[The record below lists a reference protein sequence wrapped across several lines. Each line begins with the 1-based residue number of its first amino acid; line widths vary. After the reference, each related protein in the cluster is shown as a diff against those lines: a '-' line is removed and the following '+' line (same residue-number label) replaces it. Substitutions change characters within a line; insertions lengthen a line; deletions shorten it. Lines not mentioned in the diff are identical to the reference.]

1 MFNFIYFLFN
11 YLKLV
16 VMKKTFLF
24 AAIAGLMFAGCT
36 NDEQMFDDAMRG
48 KEIRFAVAPQTA
60 QTRAEHDIDVP
71 FDGKVKIWAWEA
83 GTDNAIIDG
92 VVYDAANKTFAS
104 GQSYYYP
111 VNGNN
116 VDFVAVPVET
126 IGTEAANSYFAEPNR
141 TADGKTTMAFTTPAG
156 IQNHMTDAMTTEL
169 ISQNSG
175 TVPMILR
182 HLMAKL
188 NIRVQQTAR
197 FNAATQCLV
206 TLNDLQIRE
215 AHINGSVTLDQDWTA
230 VNGGNDCMWDTT
242 DGDGTWDVITADFPL
257 CADIDPALGDVT
269 NFETATSKFVLPQDL
284 ANGQELYI
292 KYTVRT
298 KYLNGQP
305 TVEEVFERAI
315 DLKDISASIQ
325 RWAMNK
331 NITYIITINPLEDS
345 HKITF
350 DFDVEEWGAQSGS
363 NGVDHST
370 L

>member
-1 MFNFIYFLFN
+1 
-11 YLKLV
+11 
-16 VMKKTFLF
+16 MKKTFLF

-83 GTDNAIIDG
+83 GTDNVIIPGD
-92 VVYDAANKTFAS
+92 VYDAANKTFAS
-104 GQSYYYP
+104 GRSYYYP
-111 VNGNN
+111 ADDDN

-126 IGTEAANSYFAEPNR
+126 IFKTNENGDEEKNYFIEPDR
-141 TADGKTTMAFTTPAG
+141 TADGKTTMAFTTPAD
-156 IQNHMTDAMTTEL
+156 IVNHMTDAMTTEVVT
-169 ISQNSG
+169 QNSG
-175 TVPMILR
+175 TVGMILR

-197 FNAATQCLV
+197 FNDATRCLV
-206 TLNDLQIRE
+206 ILNDLQIRD

-230 VNGGNDCMWDTT
+230 ANGGADCMWDATS
-242 DGDGTWDVITADFPL
+242 GEGTWDVVTADYPL
-257 CADIDPALGDVT
+257 CANIDPAQGGVT

-284 ANGQELYI
+284 SNGQQELYI
-292 KYTVRT
+292 KYTVLT
-298 KYLNGQP
+298 EYLNGQP
-305 TVEEVFERAI
+305 AVTEDFYKTI
-315 DLKDISASIQ
+315 PLKDISANIQ

-331 NITYIITINPLEDS
+331 NITYIININPLEEN

-350 DFDVEEWGAQSGS
+350 DFDVEEWGAQNGS
-363 NGVDHST
+363 WDIDHSK
-370 L
+370 

>member
-1 MFNFIYFLFN
+1 
-11 YLKLV
+11 
-16 VMKKTFLF
+16 MKKTFLF
-24 AAIAGLMFAGCT
+24 AAIAGLMFASCT
-36 NDEQMFDDAMRG
+36 NDEQMFDEAKKG

-71 FDGKVKIWAWEA
+71 YTGQVKIWAWEA
-83 GTDNAIIDG
+83 GTANAIIAGD
-92 VVYDAANKTFAS
+92 VYDAANKTFAS
-104 GQSYYYP
+104 GKSYYYP
-111 VNGNN
+111 VDGSN
-116 VDFVAVPVET
+116 VDFVAVTVET
-126 IGTEAANSYFAEPNR
+126 IGTEDTNSYFTAPDR
-141 TADGKTTMAFTTPAG
+141 TTDGKTTMAFTTPAG
-156 IQNHMTDAMTTEL
+156 IANHMTDAMTTEL
-169 ISQNSG
+169 VSQNSG

-206 TLNDLQIRE
+206 TLNDLQIRK
-215 AHINGSVTLDQDWTA
+215 AHINGAVAIDQDWTA
-230 VNGGNDCMWDTT
+230 VNGGNDCMWDNTS
-242 DGDGTWDVITADFPL
+242 GDGTWDVVTADFPL

-269 NFETATSKFVLPQDL
+269 NFETAESKFVLPQDL
-284 ANGQELYI
+284 SNGQELYI
-292 KYTVRT
+292 KYTVQT

-305 TVEEVFERAI
+305 TVEEEFERTVA
-315 DLKDISASIQ
+315 LKDISATIPH
-325 RWAMNK
+325 WAMNK

>member
-1 MFNFIYFLFN
+1 
-11 YLKLV
+11 
-16 VMKKTFLF
+16 
-24 AAIAGLMFAGCT
+24 
-36 NDEQMFDDAMRG
+36 
-48 KEIRFAVAPQTA
+48 
-60 QTRAEHDIDVP
+60 
-71 FDGKVKIWAWEA
+71 VKIWAWEA
-83 GTDNAIIDG
+83 GTDKAIINGD
-92 VVYDAANKTFAS
+92 VYDAANKTFPDNK
-104 GQSYYYP
+104 SYYYP
-111 VNGNN
+111 VDGTA
-116 VDFVAVPVET
+116 VDFLAVPVET
-126 IGTEAANSYFAEPNR
+126 IGTDATNCYFTAPGR
-141 TADGKTTMAFTTPAG
+141 TTDGKTTMAFTTPAG
-156 IQNHMTDAMTTEL
+156 IANHMTDAMTTEV

-197 FNAATQCLV
+197 FNAATRCLV
-206 TLNDLQIRE
+206 TLNDLQIRK
-215 AHINGSVTLDQDWTA
+215 AHINGTVSIDQDWTA
-230 VNGGNDCMWDTT
+230 VNGGNDRLWDTT
-242 DGDGTWDVITADFPL
+242 NGDGTWDVITADFPL

-284 ANGQELYI
+284 SNGQQLYI
-292 KYTVRT
+292 KYTVT
-298 KYLNGQP
+298 TEYLNGQP

-315 DLKDISASIQ
+315 DLKDIAANIQ
-325 RWAMNK
+325 CWAMNK

>member
-1 MFNFIYFLFN
+1 
-11 YLKLV
+11 
-16 VMKKTFLF
+16 MKKTFLF

-83 GTDNAIIDG
+83 GTANAIINGD
-92 VVYDAANKTFAS
+92 VYDAANKTFET
-104 GQSYYYP
+104 GRSYYYP
-111 VNGNN
+111 ADDDN

-126 IGTEAANSYFAEPNR
+126 IGNGYFSAPTR
-141 TADGKTTMAFTTPAG
+141 TDGKTTMAFTTPDG
-156 IQNHMTDAMTTEL
+156 ITNHMTDAMTTEVVT
-169 ISQNSG
+169 QNSG
-175 TVPMILR
+175 TVAMILR

-197 FNAATQCLV
+197 FNDATRCLV

-230 VNGGNDCMWDTT
+230 VNGGDDCMWDNTT
-242 DGDGTWDVITADFPL
+242 GNGTWDVVTADFPL
-257 CADIDPALGDVT
+257 CADINPTLGGVT

-284 ANGQELYI
+284 KNGQQVLYI
-292 KYTVRT
+292 KYTVLT
-298 KYLNGQP
+298 EYLNGQP
-305 TVEEVFERAI
+305 AVTEDFEKTI
-315 DLKDISASIQ
+315 PLKDISANIQ
-325 RWAMNK
+325 QWAMNK
-331 NITYIITINPLEDS
+331 NITYIININPLEEN

-350 DFDVEEWGAQSGS
+350 DFDIEEWGAQNGS
-363 NGVDHST
+363 WDIDHSK
-370 L
+370 

>member
-1 MFNFIYFLFN
+1 
-11 YLKLV
+11 
-16 VMKKTFLF
+16 MKKTFLF
-24 AAIAGLMFAGCT
+24 AAIAGLTFAGCT

-71 FDGKVKIWAWEA
+71 FEGKVTIWAWEA
-83 GTDNAIIDG
+83 GTNKAIIDG
-92 VVYDAANKTFAS
+92 DVYDAANKTFAS
-104 GQSYYYP
+104 NKSYYYP
-111 VNGNN
+111 VNGKD

-126 IGTEAANSYFAEPNR
+126 ISKTNANGDEESYFTAPTR
-141 TADGKTTMAFTTPAG
+141 TAEGKTTMAFTTPAG
-156 IQNHMTDAMTTEL
+156 IANHMTDAMTTEV

-206 TLNDLQIRE
+206 TLNDLQIRK

-242 DGDGTWDVITADFPL
+242 NGDGTWDVVTADHPL
-257 CADIDPALGDVT
+257 CANIDPALGDVT
-269 NFETATSKFVLPQDL
+269 NFETTESKFVLPQDL
-284 ANGQELYI
+284 SNGQELYI
-292 KYTVRT
+292 KYTVQT

-305 TVEEVFERAI
+305 TVEEEFYETVA
-315 DLKDISASIQ
+315 LKDISASIPH
-325 RWAMNK
+325 WAMNK

-350 DFDVEEWGAQSGS
+350 DFDVEEWGTQSGS